1 MLKTLG
7 ILEGK
12 YDGEDAADMSRN
24 EEISLRDFCC
34 ERTWIREDH
43 ELARGALENLQ
54 VSAPLS
60 EGDGRLVAPHDFED
74 LVPGGEFADHDE
86 LIEDDIETDEI
97 LSHRRGKARIV
108 SRWAHGRFDVRL

>member
-24 EEISLRDFCC
+24 KEIPLRNFCC
-34 ERTWIREDH
+34 VRTWISEDH
-43 ELARGALENLQ
+43 ELARGSLEDLQ

-60 EGDGRLVAPHDFED
+60 EADGRFIAPHDFEH
-74 LVPGGEFADHDE
+74 LAPGGEFADHDE

-97 LSHRRGKARIV
+97 LSQRRGKARIV
-108 SRWAHGRFDVRL
+108 S